1 MESESQKYDK
11 QNMLIYFLG
20 GYGPIILFFLS
31 IILLYS
37 RKEGKKLLWIYG
49 IVSIL
54 NVVLNIVLKLMIQLP
69 RPMSEEDRKIFELAK
84 DKGKI
89 FPFNTYGMPSG
100 HMQYCMF
107 SLVFIS
113 YTLQSPWIS
122 LFYLIISII
131 TMYHRVE
138 YKYHTILQVIVGSI
152 IGILVGY
159 VTYLYSKRYITG
171 EINKKEDDNAY
182 FSN

>member
-1 MESESQKYDK
+1 
-11 QNMLIYFLG
+11 
-20 GYGPIILFFLS
+20 
-31 IILLYS
+31 
-37 RKEGKKLLWIYG
+37 
-49 IVSIL
+49 
-54 NVVLNIVLKLMIQLP
+54 MIQLP

-122 LFYLIISII
+122 LFYLIISVI